1 LNQALVGRLKIV
13 SRSFWFGEEDYNQ
26 EGDRETRPGR
36 LGMGKLWR
44 KGPEKGRR
52 YKEKDMGREFFG
64 ISGSLI
70 IKRGPY
76 R

>member
-1 LNQALVGRLKIV
+1 
-13 SRSFWFGEEDYNQ
+13 
-26 EGDRETRPGR
+26 
-36 LGMGKLWR
+36 MGKLWR

-70 IKRGPY
+70 IKRGPLPVMI